1 MRLPTHFA
9 ALLRNSRAR
18 RMLPFCRDNAGS
30 VTVLVA
36 AVLPA
41 VVGIAGFSVDVGM
54 ALAAKKELQAGTQAA
69 AMVGARTLSL
79 SGATTTSVNNAISQW
94 AASNP
99 LHGLTLTGTT
109 TSLGCD
115 ATTAGLPSCSST
127 MPNIVSVTQTATV
140 PTYFLKAVGRPSFAL
155 SATVKAAKGGGA
167 AKPLNVMFVLDATG
181 SMSNVDTNCTVPG
194 ISKPTRFQCALY
206 SVQNVLK
213 VMPTSLDRV
222 GLMIFPG
229 MGTQFSPTSHPCPT
243 QPNSVA
249 YLSTGI
255 KYQIGTGLD
264 NTYNNGSG
272 ALASASPMVQSV
284 GIYPTSNGGLTPC
297 VTNKGGQGSYA
308 AEVIAKAQAA
318 LPVVTGVQ
326 NVIILLS
333 DGDYGAS
340 LSQLSNQSSKV
351 SRQCGQ
357 AVDAARAATAAGTVV
372 YAVAYGAPSSGC
384 SSGDT
389 YNPCTAM
396 QAIASD
402 SSKFYTTNTNCKIN
416 GSANPVTQLPDIFRA
431 ITTTLTKPRLLSN

>member
-1 MRLPTHFA
+1 MRLPARVT
-9 ALLRNSRAR
+9 ALLRKALPR
-18 RMLPFCRDNAGS
+18 RTLPFCRDNAGS
-30 VTVLVA
+30 VTVLIA
-36 AVLPA
+36 AILPA
-41 VVGIAGFSVDVGM
+41 TVGIAGFSVDVGM

-79 SGATTTSVNNAISQW
+79 AGATTTSVNSAISQW
-94 AASNP
+94 TASNP

-115 ATTAGLPSCSST
+115 ATTSGLPSCSGS

-140 PTYFLKAVGRPSFAL
+140 PTHFLKALGRPSFAI

-181 SMSNVDTNCTVPG
+181 SMSNVDANCTVPG

-213 VMPTSLDRV
+213 VMPTSLDKV

-229 MGTQFSPTSHPCPT
+229 MATQFSPTSHPCPT
-243 QPNSVA
+243 QPSSVP

-255 KYQIGTGLD
+255 KYQVGTTLD
-264 NTYNNGSG
+264 STYNNGSG
-272 ALASASPMVQSV
+272 ALATSSPMVQAV
-284 GIYPTSNGGLTPC
+284 GAYTGLTPC
-297 VTNKGGQGSYA
+297 VTNKGGEGSYA
-308 AEVIAKAQAA
+308 AEVLAKAQAA
-318 LPVVTGVQ
+318 LPVVAGTQ

-333 DGDYGAS
+333 DGDYNAS
-340 LSQLSNQSSKV
+340 LSQLNNQTTKV

-402 SSKFYTTNTNCKIN
+402 ATRFYTTNATCNIS
-416 GSANPVTQLPDIFRA
+416 GSANPVTQLPSIFQA
-431 ITTTLTKPRLLSN
+431 ITTTLTKPRLMPN